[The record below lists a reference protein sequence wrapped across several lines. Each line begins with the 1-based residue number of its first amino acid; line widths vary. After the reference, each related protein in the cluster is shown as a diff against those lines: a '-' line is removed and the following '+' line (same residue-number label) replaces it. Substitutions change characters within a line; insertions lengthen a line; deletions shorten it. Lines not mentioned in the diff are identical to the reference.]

1 MFKNLLASKVAK
13 QTLFLFVAQIFGM
26 VVGFVSN
33 MLLAKQMG
41 ATNFGIY
48 SLSLAIITFI
58 SIFFEFGY
66 FSSASKMLANNHD
79 INLEKK
85 IFGASIIIA
94 CVLSAFFI
102 VFALMISF
110 LLGKIF
116 SDEIGRIIRIS
127 SFISWSFVIP
137 FFMELILKGSNH
149 IGYLAGFNIFSK
161 ILFVA
166 FLSLLFIFEQLTP
179 LNALL
184 SFSLSYAVAFA
195 IYAYML
201 RPNFSGFFE
210 ILRAINLEN
219 KRYGMH
225 VYVGRVI
232 DVSTYNIDRLL
243 IGYFMGSKDVGFYG
257 LANSMA
263 IPINSLSAAMSST
276 MFKTLANSNK
286 IAFAVLKANLAWV
299 FLAFILANMLGNLI
313 INFYLKEEYSDVSLL
328 LLLMSIAVCFQAL
341 YQPYNAWISGHGY
354 GRELKKMSYRMAGI
368 NCFGNIILIPILG
381 AIGATIASM
390 VATFYYFCASVGCYK
405 SVTL

>member
-1 MFKNLLASKVAK
+1 MLKNLFASKVAK

-85 IFGASIIIA
+85 IFGTSIITA
-94 CVLSAFFI
+94 CILSVFFI
-102 VFALMISF
+102 VFALVISF

-161 ILFVA
+161 ILFVV
-166 FLSLLFIFEQLTP
+166 FLFILFIFEGLTP

-184 SFSLSYAVAFA
+184 SFSLSYAFAFV
-195 IYAYML
+195 IYGCIL
-201 RPNFSGFFE
+201 RPNFSGFSE
-210 ILRAINLEN
+210 ILRTINLEN

-263 IPINSLSAAMSST
+263 TPINSLSNAMSST

-354 GRELKKMSYRMAGI
+354 GKELRNANIKMTIVTAASSVLLVPIMGAVGACI
-368 NCFGNIILIPILG
+368 SSLISNLYSLFLYVKI
-381 AIGATIASM
+381 
-390 VATFYYFCASVGCYK
+390 YYAK
-405 SVTL
+405 I

>member
-1 MFKNLLASKVAK
+1 MFKNLFASKVAK

-66 FSSASKMLANNHD
+66 FSSASKMLANNHN

-85 IFGASIIIA
+85 IFGTSIIIA

-102 VFALMISF
+102 VFALVISF

-116 SDEIGRIIRIS
+116 SYEIGQIIRIS

-137 FFMELILKGSNH
+137 FFMELILKGSNY

-161 ILFVA
+161 ILFVV
-166 FLSLLFIFEQLTP
+166 FLSLLFVFERLTP

-184 SFSLSYAVAFA
+184 SFSLSYAVVFA

-263 IPINSLSAAMSST
+263 TPINSLSNAMSST

-286 IAFAVLKANLAWV
+286 IPPTVLKANLVWV
-299 FLAFILANMLGNLI
+299 FLAFVLANILGYLI
-313 INFYLKEEYSDVSLL
+313 INFYLKEEYSDVYLL

-341 YQPYNAWISGHGY
+341 CQPYNAWISGHGY
-354 GRELKKMSYRMAGI
+354 GKELKKA
-368 NCFGNIILIPILG
+368 NIKMTIMTALSSILLVPTMG
-381 AIGATIASM
+381 AIGACVSSM
-390 VATFYYFCASVGCYK
+390 ISNLYSLFLYVKIYYAK
-405 SVTL
+405 I